1 MDKFVAIYN
10 AIIDCIVTI
19 LSQFDVE
26 YPEWL
31 DKDLEIAAK

>member
-19 LSQFDVE
+19 LDQFKVE
-26 YPEWL
+26 YPDWL
-31 DKDLEIAAK
+31 NKDLEIK